1 MVLLAGTTLILALSF
16 RYFTGVSFYLCLIN
30 AVPLGIISSAIA
42 IPSAAHLTMKDREF
56 ITLESSLSDILGI
69 IFFNYVVINT
79 SISFFL
85 AGKIL
90 LEIAGVTAVSLVFCL
105 FLLYLL
111 RFIEH
116 SVKFVLILAVMV
128 FLYSLGKSLHLSS
141 LIMVLMYGL
150 ILKNIGLVPLG
161 FIQKHF
167 NNEKYLNEFTFMQ
180 QITAEGVFLVKT
192 FFFVIFGFIIR
203 PEALVSPANLKIAGI
218 IVFVILAVRLISLAV
233 LNRKIFPELFY
244 APRGLIS
251 ILLFM
256 SIPAEHY
263 LEMLDIN
270 VLFLVIIFTSMV
282 MILGSFWKAGP
293 AEEKDHDFPV

>member
-1 MVLLAGTTLILALSF
+1 
-16 RYFTGVSFYLCLIN
+16 
-30 AVPLGIISSAIA
+30 
-42 IPSAAHLTMKDREF
+42 MKDREF

-85 AGKIL
+85 AGKNPAGNRGCNCG
-90 LEIAGVTAVSLVFCL
+90 IAGVLPL
-105 FLLYLL
+105 LLYFSGLSNTA
-111 RFIEH
+111 F
-116 SVKFVLILAVMV
+116 KFVLILAVMV

-150 ILKNIGLVPLG
+150 IIKNIGLVPLG

-256 SIPAEHY
+256 SIPADHY